1 MLVGYA
7 AVDKE
12 APKIV
17 SNRIEVSY
25 GDKVDLDA
33 IDITDNQDSRPEIEV
48 TANDLSSVNVNQL
61 GTYDLSAR
69 QQIVF
74 QTQHLKLLK

>member
-1 MLVGYA
+1 MCIRDS
-7 AVDKE
+7 DKE

-61 GTYDLSAR
+61 GTYR
-69 QQIVF
+69 CV
-74 QTQHLKLLK
+74 

>member
-1 MLVGYA
+1 MFL
-7 AVDKE
+7 
-12 APKIV
+12 
-17 SNRIEVSY
+17 NRIEVSY

-61 GTYDLSAR
+61 GTYDLSVTATDS
-69 QQIVF
+69 F